1 MDPAHIIPARHV
13 AAGCREGGYS
23 FTRTNSRNSVYHG
36 RHPLYLHLVRA
47 LYLLILIV
55 TLVSLPVLQAA
66 DIYKWTDEQGRV
78 HYGDR
83 PEGEHVVQIS
93 TTSGPAPDPT
103 QGQRLQQQRQLL
115 DMIEDDRQK
124 LKQARTDDKAARA
137 TRQAN
142 CDRARTRLAEMKNA
156 RYIYVES
163 TDPDNPDIL
172 SERETAK
179 ALATANH
186 DVELWCSN
194 PPK

>member
-1 MDPAHIIPARHV
+1 MDPANIIPARHV
-13 AAGCREGGYS
+13 AAGTPEGGFL
-23 FTRTNSRNSVYHG
+23 FTRKFGRNPADHD
-36 RHPLYLHLVRA
+36 RHPLYRHLIPA
-47 LYLLILIV
+47 LCLLIQTV
-55 TLVSLPVLQAA
+55 TLVSMPVLQAA

-83 PEGEHVVQIS
+83 PEGEQVVQIS

-103 QGQRLQQQRQLL
+103 HVQRLQQQRQLL
-115 DMIEDDRQK
+115 DMIDEDRQK
-124 LKQARTDDKAARA
+124 FKQARTDEKAVRA

-142 CDRARTRLAEMKNA
+142 CDRARTRLAEMQNA
-156 RYIYVES
+156 RFIYVES
-163 TDPDNPDIL
+163 KDPDNPLIL

-194 PPK
+194 PSK